1 MNSHRKKPFSAKQKK
16 KQLQER
22 KQRKAGNVSE
32 GRTYRPTVVEQPA
45 QKLFVPRE
53 KGDQPSDYG
62 RSDTM
67 KHFVPAQVSAGTSSK
82 LRSVFEKLSPAVIE
96 RARLASMKP
105 FTRLPQT
112 ALEVGIATGEDMIDF
127 PKRPK
132 WNYGMTKD
140 QLEQSEKREFEN
152 WLEDI
157 YERYGDQVEENANGE
172 QKQLS
177 WFEHNLEVW
186 RQLYVSKYENS
197 ETRLVTDAIDS
208 PRWRVLEISDV
219 ILIIIDIR
227 HPVLHLPTTLYRY
240 ITQELRRKV
249 VAVFN
254 KTDLVA
260 EKTVYAWTKYFEEV
274 YPKLHIATFSCY
286 PRDEN
291 LIDDTSTYVLKTRLK
306 RPRKRNYRASGIR
319 DILLACKDVQLDKQ
333 GLAVDWNSI
342 IKNYDIESQQDGD
355 EPHNLDDASDSGS
368 DTGSMDGLDDEFSGI
383 LDITDQEVTPH
394 KDYVTIGLVGHP
406 NVGKSSLIN
415 SIMGRT
421 VVSASRTPGH
431 TKHFQTIH
439 LTANVRLCDSPGLV
453 FPSLLP
459 KPLQILSGM
468 YPIAQVQ
475 EPYSTIQYLPFYVK
489 KAERIPLEKILRLT
503 PPEHNKD
510 HAWSAWDICEE
521 YAKDR
526 GFFTAKAARP
536 DVYRA
541 ANVIL
546 RLANDGRILLS
557 FKPPG
562 FFTSTKYELLKMR
575 EIEAREALGETD
587 DESGEESD
595 ESDESDHFEGPT
607 TTSNIFDALQDA

>member
-1 MNSHRKKPFSAKQKK
+1 MNSHRKKPFSVKQKK

-32 GRTYRPTVVEQPA
+32 GRTYKPTVVEQP
-45 QKLFVPRE
+45 QKLFRPQE
-53 KGDQPSDYG
+53 KADQPSDYG

-67 KHFVPAQVSAGTSSK
+67 KHFVPAQVSAGTSSNR

-112 ALEVGIATGEDMIDF
+112 ALEVGIATGDDMIDF

-140 QLEQSEKREFEN
+140 QLEQSEKQEFEK
-152 WLEDI
+152 WLEGI
-157 YERYGDQVEENANGE
+157 YERYGDQVEDNGNGE

-186 RQLYVSKYENS
+186 RQL
-197 ETRLVTDAIDS
+197 
-208 PRWRVLEISDV
+208 WRVLEISDV

-240 ITQELRRKV
+240 LTQELRRKV

-274 YPKLHIATFSCY
+274 YPELHIANFSCF
-286 PRDEN
+286 PRDET

-319 DILLACKDVQLDKQ
+319 DILLTCKDVQLDKQ
-333 GLAVDWNSI
+333 GVTVDWNSI
-342 IKNYDIESQQDGD
+342 IRNYDLESQQDGD
-355 EPHNLDDASDSGS
+355 EPHHLDDVSDSGS
-368 DTGSMDGLDDEFSGI
+368 ETGSMDGLDDEFSGI

-394 KDYVTIGLVGHP
+394 RDYVTIGLVGHP

-468 YPIAQVQ
+468 FPIAQVQ
-475 EPYSTIQYLPFYVK
+475 EPYSTIQYL
-489 KAERIPLEKILRLT
+489 AERIPLEKILRLT
-503 PPEHNKD
+503 PPDHNKD

-575 EIEAREALGETD
+575 EIEAREALEETD
-587 DESGEESD
+587 DESGEERD
-595 ESDESDHFEGPT
+595 ESDESDHFDGPT

>member
-22 KQRKAGNVSE
+22 KQRKAGNAGE
-32 GRTYRPTVVEQPA
+32 TRIYRPTVVDTTQN
-45 QKLFVPRE
+45 FVPRQ
-53 KGDQPSDYG
+53 KGVGDFDHQTSNRP
-62 RSDTM
+62 M
-67 KHFVPAQVSAGTSSK
+67 KQFVPAQVSAGTSR

-96 RARLASMKP
+96 RAQLASMKP
-105 FTRLPQT
+105 FHRLPQT
-112 ALEVGIATGEDMIDF
+112 ALEVGVPPDDKLIDF

-132 WNYGMTKD
+132 WNYGMTKEE
-140 QLEQSEKREFEN
+140 LEQSEKDEFDK
-152 WLEDI
+152 WLNDV
-157 YERYGDQVEENANGE
+157 YERYGDTVQNSNDGE
-172 QKQLS
+172 KDELS

-186 RQLYVSKYENS
+186 RQL
-197 ETRLVTDAIDS
+197 
-208 PRWRVLEISDV
+208 WRVLEISDV

-227 HPVLHLPTTLYRY
+227 HPILHLPPTLYRY
-240 ITQELRRKV
+240 VTQELGRKV

-260 EKTVYAWTKYFEEV
+260 EKTVYAWRKYFEEV
-274 YPKLHIATFSCY
+274 YPELHIATFSCY
-286 PRDEN
+286 PRDDT
-291 LIDDTSTYVLKTRLK
+291 LIDDTSTYILKTRVK
-306 RPRKRNYRASGIR
+306 RPRKRGYRATGIR

-333 GLAVDWNSI
+333 GVAVDWNSLI
-342 IKNYDIESQQDGD
+342 QNYDLEAEQDED
-355 EPHNLDDASDSGS
+355 KLDHEDNNSDAES

-383 LDITDQEVTPH
+383 LNVADQEVTPH
-394 KDYVTIGLVGHP
+394 KDYITIGLVGHP

-475 EPYSTIQYLPFYVK
+475 EPYSTIKYL
-489 KAERIPLEKILRLT
+489 AERIPLEKILRLS
-503 PPEHNKD
+503 PPEGDKN
-510 HAWSAWDICEE
+510 HAWSAWEICEE
-521 YAKDR
+521 FAKDR
-526 GFFTAKAARP
+526 GFYTAKAARP

-541 ANVIL
+541 ANTLL

-562 FFTSTKYELLKMR
+562 FFTTTKYELLKMR
-575 EIEAREALGETD
+575 EIEAREKAEEEAED
-587 DESGEESD
+587 DQDEENSD
-595 ESDESDHFEGPT
+595 ASDMDDTPLKT
-607 TTSNIFDALQDA
+607 TNIFDALQNA

>member
-45 QKLFVPRE
+45 QKMFVPRE
-53 KGDQPSDYG
+53 RGDQPSDYA

-82 LRSVFEKLSPAVIE
+82 LRSVFEKLSPAVVE
-96 RARLASMKP
+96 HARLASMKP
-105 FTRLPQT
+105 FKRLPQT
-112 ALEVGIATGEDMIDF
+112 ALEVGIATGDDMIDF

-140 QLEQSEKREFEN
+140 QLEQSEKQEFEN

-157 YERYGDQVEENANGE
+157 YERYGDQVQENAEGE

-186 RQLYVSKYENS
+186 RQL
-197 ETRLVTDAIDS
+197 
-208 PRWRVLEISDV
+208 WRVLEISDV

-274 YPKLHIATFSCY
+274 YPELHIATFSCY
-286 PRDEN
+286 PRDET

-319 DILLACKDVQLDKQ
+319 DILLACKDVHLDKQ
-333 GLAVDWNSI
+333 GLTVDWNSL
-342 IKNYDIESQQDGD
+342 IKNYDIESQQAGD
-355 EPHNLDDASDSGS
+355 EPHGLDDASDSGS
-368 DTGSMDGLDDEFSGI
+368 ETGSMDGLDDEFSRI
-383 LDITDQEVTPH
+383 LDVTDQEITPH

-475 EPYSTIQYLPFYVK
+475 EPYSTIQYL
-489 KAERIPLEKILRLT
+489 AERIPLEKILRLT
-503 PPEHNKD
+503 PPDNNKD

-541 ANVIL
+541 ANTIL

-575 EIEAREALGETD
+575 EIEAREALEETD
-587 DESGEESD
+587 DGSDEESD
-595 ESDESDHFEGPT
+595 DSDGSDHFQAPT